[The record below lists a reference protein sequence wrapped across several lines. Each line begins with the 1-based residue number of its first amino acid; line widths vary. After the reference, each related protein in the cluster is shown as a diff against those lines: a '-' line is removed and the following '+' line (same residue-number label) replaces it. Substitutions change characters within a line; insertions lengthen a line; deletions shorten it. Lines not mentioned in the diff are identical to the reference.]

1 MSQYFIISQKHNN
14 FYNFLL
20 INNDVAILNVDT
32 YFLTKS
38 FSLYIAQNNASILE
52 VNSRHNHY
60 TQ

>member
-38 FSLYIAQNNASILE
+38 FSL
-52 VNSRHNHY
+52 
-60 TQ
+60 